1 MVKLKRISKIDNF
14 SIFKNFDWDSN
25 LSYQNGGS
33 TKIYDFKDINIFYG
47 RNYSGKT
54 SLSKIIRSL
63 ETKNLSPKYEHPSFK
78 IELNDGSLITQN
90 LLSSFQHPIY
100 VYNSDFVKEN
110 LKFIHNEDENIE
122 SFSVTLGVD
131 NQQILNRIQEL
142 KDELGSNEENSK
154 SQLHLAIDDQKNKV
168 EEANKEYR
176 KKEKYLEDLLA
187 DKATRKSDSIK
198 NQYSIFGEI
207 NYTITRLKQDIA
219 STQDSAFKIL
229 TNDQVEEN
237 KALITQKQL
246 ANPPELSAYALNFS
260 SLIQSTA
267 EILKTIVGGSQKI
280 EELVKNSAL
289 NTWVQTGH
297 QLHKDRTT
305 CAFCTNQITDDR
317 QTQLRNHFDQETQKL
332 QSRISKG
339 IEHLESLLDGENF
352 KINFDINHYYRQH
365 HTNLL
370 QLKADLQAD
379 LDKQKNS
386 IQQLKT
392 LLQQKNKKLFT
403 ELEAEYPHD
412 YSEEINIALQKI
424 SAIRESCIQLNSEL
438 KFKQEEAQKTL
449 RLNHVYHFLQD
460 INYILLKNDIDTAF
474 LAIEPIAQTL
484 KDLNLRKAAI
494 ETEIRS
500 EEDKLKT
507 EGEACLQINNILN
520 HDFGHQHLSLKAI
533 ETDTINGKVFNFEIQ
548 RVKDGSKVKAHN
560 LSEGECS
567 LIAFCY
573 FLAKVQDSLNNGDTP
588 IIWIDDP
595 ICSLDSNHIFF
606 IFSLIEE
613 RICKEKKF
621 SQLFISTHN
630 LEFLKYL
637 RRITGAEDD
646 RSIGSTKEEKR
657 RASYFL
663 IQRHDN
669 FSTIRQMPLYLSK
682 FLTEFNFLF
691 DQIYKCAT
699 VSQIDDSNF
708 HLFYNFGNNARK
720 FLEIYTFYKFPS
732 PSYKL
737 DSQLESFWGE
747 QIYKTLTDR
756 IHNEYS
762 HMTGVLER
770 GEIISEQPEM
780 QKSAKAIINKI
791 QSEDLGQYN
800 ALLES
805 IDIQISDDSLHPNN
819 QAA

>member
-1 MVKLKRISKIDNF
+1 MQFKRISKIDNF
-14 SIFKNFDWDSN
+14 SIFKNFDWAFN

-33 TKIYDFKDINIFYG
+33 TKVYDFKDINIFYG

-63 ETKNLSPKYEHPSFK
+63 ETKKLSSKYENPNFK
-78 IELNDGSLITQN
+78 IELYDGSHVTQN
-90 LLSSFQHPIY
+90 NLSNFQYPIY

-110 LKFIHNEDENIE
+110 LKFLHNEDENIE
-122 SFSVTLGVD
+122 SFSVTLGGD
-131 NQQILNRIQEL
+131 NQQIINRIQEL
-142 KDELGSNEENSK
+142 KNELGSNDENAQSE
-154 SQLHLAIDDQKNKV
+154 LHLAIKDQKNKV
-168 EEANKEYR
+168 DESKKEHQ

-187 DKATRKSDSIK
+187 DKATRKPDSIK
-198 NQYSIFGEI
+198 SQYSIFGEI
-207 NYTITRLKQDIA
+207 NYTITRLKQDII
-219 STQDSAFKIL
+219 STQDSAFIIL
-229 TNDQVEEN
+229 NNDQIEEN

-246 ANPPELSAYALNFS
+246 ANPPELSAYTLNFS
-260 SLIQSTA
+260 SLIQSTD
-267 EILKTIVGGSQKI
+267 EILKTIVGDSQKI
-280 EELVKNSAL
+280 EELVKNSSL

-297 QLHKDRTT
+297 DLHKDRTT
-305 CAFCTNQITDDR
+305 CAFCTNEITDDR

-332 QSRISKG
+332 QFRISKG
-339 IEHLESLLDGENF
+339 IEHLESLIDGENF
-352 KINFDINHYYRQH
+352 KISIDINNYYKQY
-365 HTNLL
+365 HTILL
-370 QLKADLQAD
+370 QLKADLQAG
-379 LDKQKNS
+379 LDKQKIS
-386 IQQLKT
+386 IQQLK
-392 LLQQKNKKLFT
+392 LLLRKKNEKIFTKLD
-403 ELEAEYPHD
+403 AEYPID
-412 YSEEINIALQKI
+412 YSLEINTTLQKI
-424 SAIRESCIQLNSEL
+424 SEIRSSCIQLNSEL
-438 KFKQEEAQKTL
+438 KLKQGEAQKVL
-449 RLNHVYHFLQD
+449 RLNHIYHFLQD
-460 INYILLKNDIDTAF
+460 INYNLLITEIKTSF
-474 LAIEPIAQTL
+474 LAIEPLAQA
-484 KDLNLRKAAI
+484 LRVLEIRKSAI
-494 ETEIRS
+494 EAQIKS

-507 EGEACLQINNILN
+507 EGEACAQINNILN
-520 HDFGHQHLSLKAI
+520 HDFGHQHLSLEAI

-548 RVKDGSKVKAHN
+548 RVKDGKNVKAHN

-573 FLAKVQDSLNNGDTP
+573 FLAKVQDSLNNGDSP

-637 RRITGAEDD
+637 RRLTGATPDG
-646 RSIGSTKEEKR
+646 SIGLVKEEKR
-657 RASYFL
+657 HASYFL
-663 IQRHDN
+663 IQRNDN
-669 FSTIRQMPLYLSK
+669 FSIIRQMPLYLSK

-699 VSQIDDSNF
+699 VNQIDDSNF

-770 GEIISEQPEM
+770 GGTISEQPEM
-780 QKSAKAIINKI
+780 QKSAKAIIRKI
-791 QSEDLGQYN
+791 QSVDINQYN

-805 IDIQISDDSLHPNN
+805 IEVLVSKDSLHPTY
-819 QAA
+819 QVT

>member
-1 MVKLKRISKIDNF
+1 MKLKRISKIDNF

-78 IELNDGSLITQN
+78 IELNDGSLITEN

-110 LKFIHNEDENIE
+110 LKFLHNEDENIE
-122 SFSVTLGVD
+122 SFSVTLGGD

-142 KDELGSNEENSK
+142 KDELGSNEENAK
-154 SQLHLAIDDQKNKV
+154 SHLHLAIDDHKNKL

-187 DKATRKSDSIK
+187 DKATRKPDSIK

-305 CAFCTNQITDDR
+305 CAFCTNEITDDR

-392 LLQQKNKKLFT
+392 LLQQKNEKLFT

-412 YSEEINIALQKI
+412 YSEEINVALQKI

-484 KDLNLRKAAI
+484 RDLNLRKIAI

-548 RVKDGSKVKAHN
+548 RVKDGNKVKAHN

-637 RRITGAEDD
+637 RRITGVEND
-646 RSIGSTKEEKR
+646 RSIGSTKEAKR
-657 RASYFL
+657 QASYFL

-770 GEIISEQPEM
+770 GETISEQPEM
-780 QKSAKAIINKI
+780 QKSAKAIISKI
-791 QSEDLGQYN
+791 QSEDINQYN

-805 IDIQISDDSLHPNN
+805 IDVLISNDSLHPTY